1 MKKLIKKIF
10 TTKKQKLLVH
20 DPIQELIARLCD
32 PTDILYDENFAATQL
47 TEKLIDETNSF
58 NTR

>member
-32 PTDILYDENFAATQL
+32 PTDILYDENFVKGMEEQDANR
-47 TEKLIDETNSF
+47 ES
-58 NTR
+58 R